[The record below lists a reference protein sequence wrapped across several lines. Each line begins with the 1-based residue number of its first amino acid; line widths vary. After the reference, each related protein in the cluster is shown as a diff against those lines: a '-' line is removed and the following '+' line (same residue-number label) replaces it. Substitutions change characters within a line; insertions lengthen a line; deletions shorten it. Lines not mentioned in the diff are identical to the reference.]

1 MGKLTWLWVTINQLV
16 SSQFSH
22 LDNQNV
28 WYFISYMTWGV
39 YMPCLT
45 CRYTSCQRTNL
56 RSRGPGWLHK
66 PALLQGLEICCRAH
80 QGSQPSLRSETKPS
94 LRAQG
99 SVLTRLISFHD
110 WLTAQLAIVPKFI
123 SSIIVSLSMPKSMK
137 SLFLRRCGSIEL
149 FWISQDQIFRNTLW
163 CIWQIIRFGN
173 KYTTCGSAN
182 LVLVSCFKIMW

>member
-1 MGKLTWLWVTINQLV
+1 MGKLTLLWVTINQLV
-16 SSQFSH
+16 SSQCSH
-22 LDNQNV
+22 LDSYQNV

-137 SLFLRRCGSIEL
+137 ILSLRRCGSIEL
-149 FWISQDQIFRNTLW
+149 FSISQDQIFRNTLW
-163 CIWQIIRFGN
+163 WIWQIIRFG
-173 KYTTCGSAN
+173 TSGSAN
-182 LVLVSCFKIMW
+182 LVLVSWFKIMW